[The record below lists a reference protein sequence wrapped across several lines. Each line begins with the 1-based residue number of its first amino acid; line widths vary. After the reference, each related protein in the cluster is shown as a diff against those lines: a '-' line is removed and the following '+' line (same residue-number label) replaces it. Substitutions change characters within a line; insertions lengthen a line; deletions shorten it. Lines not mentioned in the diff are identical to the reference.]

1 MRDDTNDRDNNS
13 RRISPIKANRRNVL
27 ALGGSSLVAG
37 LAGCLG
43 LGGDGGNS
51 GDDSG
56 SDFPSETIRVI
67 IAFGEGGGTD
77 IYARQIWNQVR
88 EMRDVST
95 QFDNI
100 SGAAGI
106 QGGTEFVNS
115 EPDGHTITPYNVP
128 GDIIPA
134 MIQQPDYSFDNFRGI
149 AGHAV
154 APFVLIANPDTGV
167 EGFEEMK
174 SRYNNG
180 DFQGFGGMPRGSQF
194 NVVATILR
202 DNEEFNVQWENYI
215 PYDGSG
221 GIGQA
226 VASGEVPAGIVTLS
240 TAEDISDQINVVAG
254 LVDQELEPFPDAD
267 ILPELGYP
275 SLDFI
280 GKITRVTYA
289 PPETPDERVEWLD
302 SASEEAITSDALQS
316 WANESGLHL
325 EYMGGSDYVEQLT
338 EDAITRIKENVD
350 LEQFR

>member
-1 MRDDTNDRDNNS
+1 MWDSSTTSDSTRRIENVSIS
-13 RRISPIKANRRNVL
+13 RRRAL

-37 LAGCLG
+37 LAGCQ
-43 LGGDGGNS
+43 
-51 GDDSG
+51 GDDDSEG
-56 SDFPSETIRVI
+56 GEFPSETIRVI

-77 IYARQIWNQVR
+77 IYARQIWNQVA
-88 EMRDVST
+88 EMRDVEI

-115 EPDGHTITPYNVP
+115 EPDGHTITPYNTP

-134 MIQQPDYSFDNFRGI
+134 LIQEPGYSFDDFRGI
-149 AGHAV
+149 AGHAI

-167 EGFEEMK
+167 DGFEDMK

-180 DFQGFGGMPRGSQF
+180 DFSSFGGMPPGSQF

-202 DNEEFNVQWENYI
+202 DNDEFDVQWEEYI

-221 GIGQA
+221 SIGQA

-240 TAEDISDQINVVAG
+240 TAEDISDQITPVAG
-254 LVDQELEPFPDAD
+254 LVDQELEPFPEAD
-267 ILPELGYP
+267 VLPELGYP

-289 PPETPDERVEWLD
+289 PPETPDDRIEWLD
-302 SASEEAITSDALQS
+302 SASEDAITSDALQS
-316 WANESGLHL
+316 WADEGGLHL
-325 EYMGGSDYVEQLT
+325 EYMGGSEFVEDLT
-338 EDAITRIKENVD
+338 EEAITKIRNQVD
-350 LEQFR
+350 LDQFRD